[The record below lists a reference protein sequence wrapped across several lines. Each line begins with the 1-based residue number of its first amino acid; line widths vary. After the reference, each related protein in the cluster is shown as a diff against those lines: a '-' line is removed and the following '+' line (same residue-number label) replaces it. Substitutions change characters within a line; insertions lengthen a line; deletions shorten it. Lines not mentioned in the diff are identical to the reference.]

1 MYVCIYVY
9 LNIDTQNPPS
19 IPQDHLRKLPQK
31 DATAQ
36 VFSLSLPPCL
46 ELCTVGIKRGI
57 LCTRA
62 ILQSINDLDSQ
73 VHTDT
78 LRIQFKKADS
88 AGFWITW
95 TKDVDPLRPMLCLRL
110 RFAPLPGRF
119 SDWHVRRNSKRWNVT
134 REVWPCRY
142 KPLQTWCHSVQACK
156 VFTASL
162 IAAITWGQ
170 NDSNIFRK
178 QTNTVQ
184 ANLLQNMQNIKQC
197 QITMDNVD
205 PTSSSLTLLVSSL
218 MP

>member
-1 MYVCIYVY
+1 MESRYATDIPSNY
-9 LNIDTQNPPS
+9 LTLYIRITMCNYTQPWYQCKS
-19 IPQDHLRKLPQK
+19 SR
-31 DATAQ
+31 
-36 VFSLSLPPCL
+36 SLSLPPRL

-78 LRIQFKKADS
+78 LRIQFKKTDS

-134 REVWPCRY
+134 REIWPCRY
-142 KPLQTWCHSVQACK
+142 K
-156 VFTASL
+156 
-162 IAAITWGQ
+162 
-170 NDSNIFRK
+170 
-178 QTNTVQ
+178 
-184 ANLLQNMQNIKQC
+184 LLGC
-197 QITMDNVD
+197 
-205 PTSSSLTLLVSSL
+205 
-218 MP
+218 